1 MENNPLIIILL
12 GKSGCG
18 KGTQVNLLVKKYGL
32 DFIGS
37 GDLLRERKK
46 ELDFTGVKISNVI
59 DNGGIVPTPVIFSL
73 WMDKLE
79 EYKKKNIQGLIFDGS
94 PRKILEAYLIDEALG
109 WYEWDKNIK
118 VILID
123 ISDDEALKRIELRK
137 VCLNCKAIISNA
149 EELNGNIEF
158 CPNCGNKLEK
168 RPDDLQEGVLK
179 RLNWYKAEVEPVI
192 EYYKKDNRLIT
203 INGEQSI
210 EKVFEDIVRAIEGI

>member
-1 MENNPLIIILL
+1 
-12 GKSGCG
+12 
-18 KGTQVNLLVKKYGL
+18 
-32 DFIGS
+32 
-37 GDLLRERKK
+37 
-46 ELDFTGVKISNVI
+46 
-59 DNGGIVPTPVIFSL
+59 
-73 WMDKLE
+73 MDKLE

-168 RPDDLQEGVLK
+168 DQT
-179 RLNWYKAEVEPVI
+179 I
-192 EYYKKDNRLIT
+192 FKK
-203 INGEQSI
+203 E
-210 EKVFEDIVRAIEGI
+210 F